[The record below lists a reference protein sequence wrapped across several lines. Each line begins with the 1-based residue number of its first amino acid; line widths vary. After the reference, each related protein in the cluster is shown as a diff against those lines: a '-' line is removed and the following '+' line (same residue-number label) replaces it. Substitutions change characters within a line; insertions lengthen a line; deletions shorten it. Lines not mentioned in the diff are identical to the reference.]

1 MFSHY
6 TLAEGALKPCGP
18 AEALITLVAEPS
30 EPEKQVLVAA
40 HGFTPHDLESAL
52 DSEEIARAEL
62 RPDGAFV
69 VWKRPDNVS
78 FQQQL
83 KFDVSSVG
91 FRLKD
96 GRLTVVLG
104 EKTMELGAAEFQGVA
119 SVTEF
124 VLHFFLHT
132 VHHFLGHLRATKL
145 LTSEIQAKLNH
156 SQGNLYLL
164 QMISLG
170 ESFAYYI
177 NALEGNAAVLAKLQ
191 GLAEKLHL
199 GRPELELLE
208 DIGIENHQC
217 LRQTEVTSSVLSG
230 LMDARSSII
239 NNNVNV
245 LLKKLTLINVVFLPL
260 NLIAGIGGMSEYSM
274 MTQGLAWPWAYSAL
288 LLVMIASG
296 LTTWWLITRSSHA
309 WGGRAERRVR
319 PKKLSRGN

>member
-1 MFSHY
+1 MLSHY
-6 TLAEGALKPCGP
+6 TLAEGALRPCGP
-18 AEALITLVAEPS
+18 AEALITLVADPS
-30 EPEKQVLVAA
+30 NTEKQILMAS
-40 HGFTPHDLESAL
+40 HGMSQHDLESAL
-52 DSEEIARAEL
+52 DPEEIARVEVRA
-62 RPDGAFV
+62 DGAFV

-104 EKTMELGAAEFQGVA
+104 EKTMELGAAEFQGMATVH
-119 SVTEF
+119 EF

-145 LTSEIQAKLNH
+145 LTSEIQAKLNY
-156 SQGNLYLL
+156 SQSNRYLL

-191 GLAEKLHL
+191 ATAGKLSL
-199 GRPELELLE
+199 GRAEVELLE
-208 DIGIENHQC
+208 DIVIENHQC

-260 NLIAGIGGMSEYSM
+260 NLIAGIGGMSEFSM
-274 MTQGLAWPWAYSAL
+274 MTAGVAWPVAYGILVLGMLVSGLA
-288 LLVMIASG
+288 
-296 LTTWWLITRSSHA
+296 TWWVLTRSSGV
-309 WGGRAERRVR
+309 WGNRKERAVR
-319 PKKLSRGN
+319 PKKLTRGN

>member
-1 MFSHY
+1 VAMLSHY
-6 TLAEGALKPCGP
+6 TLAAGTLKPCVP
-18 AEALITLVAEPS
+18 AEALITIVAEPS
-30 EPEKQVLVAA
+30 DAEKQILLAS
-40 HGFTPHDLESAL
+40 HGFDQHDLDSAL
-52 DSEEIARAEL
+52 DAEEIPRAEL
-62 RPDGAFV
+62 RSDGAFL

-104 EKTMELGAAEFQGVA
+104 EKTMELGAAEFQGITTV
-119 SVTEF
+119 SEF
-124 VLHFFLHT
+124 VLRFFLHT

-145 LTSEIQAKLNH
+145 LTAEIQAKLNY
-156 SQGNLYLL
+156 SQENRYLL
-164 QMISLG
+164 QMISLS

-177 NALEGNAAVLAKLQ
+177 NALEGNAAVLGKVQAAGELV
-191 GLAEKLHL
+191 LS
-199 GRPELELLE
+199 RPQLELLE
-208 DIGIENHQC
+208 DIIIENHQC

-260 NLIAGIGGMSEYSM
+260 NLIAGIGGMSEYTM
-274 MTQGLAWPWAYSAL
+274 MTNGVSWPMAYGLLAL
-288 LLVMIASG
+288 AMLASG
-296 LTTWWLITRSSHA
+296 LVTWWLLTHTSRV
-309 WGGRAERRVR
+309 WGAQR
-319 PKKLSRGN
+319 

>member
-1 MFSHY
+1 MVSHY
-6 TLAEGALKPCGP
+6 TLAGGALVPCGP
-18 AEALITLVAEPS
+18 AEAKIILVAEPS
-30 EPEKQVLVAA
+30 DSDKQILVAS
-40 HGFTPHDLESAL
+40 HGFTPRDLESAL
-52 DSEEIARAEL
+52 DSEEIARAEF

-91 FRLKD
+91 FRLHD

-104 EKTMELGAAEFQGVA
+104 QKTMELWAAEFQGMTTVN
-119 SVTEF
+119 EF
-124 VLHFFLHT
+124 MLHFFLHT

-145 LTSEIQAKLNH
+145 VTSEIQAKLNH

-164 QMISLG
+164 QMINLG

-191 GLAEKLHL
+191 ASADKLPFA
-199 GRPELELLE
+199 RVELELLE
-208 DIGIENHQC
+208 DIAIENHQC

-230 LMDARSSII
+230 LMDARGSLI

-274 MTQGLAWPWAYSAL
+274 MTQGLAWPWAYGAL
-288 LLVMIASG
+288 LLAMLASS
-296 LTTWWLITRSSHA
+296 LTTWWLLTRSSGA

-319 PKKLSRGN
+319 PKKLHRGN

>member
-1 MFSHY
+1 MLSHY
-6 TLAEGALKPCGP
+6 NLVEGALKPCGP
-18 AEALITLVAEPS
+18 VGALIT
-30 EPEKQVLVAA
+30 VAA
-40 HGFTPHDLESAL
+40 ELSESERQALMDASGMTRHDLESAL
-52 DSEEIARAEL
+52 DPEEIPRAEF
-62 RPDGAFV
+62 RPDGAFL

-96 GRLTVVLG
+96 GRLTVILS
-104 EKTMELGAAEFQGVA
+104 EKTTEFGAPEFQGMATV
-119 SVTEF
+119 SDF
-124 VLHFFLHT
+124 VLRFCLHT

-145 LTSEIQAKLNH
+145 VTSEIQAKLNYA
-156 SQGNLYLL
+156 QENRYLL

-177 NALEGNAAVLAKLQ
+177 TALEGNAAVLAKLQ
-191 GLAEKLHL
+191 SAADKVPLS
-199 GRPELELLE
+199 RPQLELLE
-208 DIGIENHQC
+208 DIMIENHQC

-260 NLIAGIGGMSEYSM
+260 NLIASIGGMSEYSM
-274 MTQGLAWPWAYSAL
+274 MTQGMAWPFAYGFLA
-288 LLVMIASG
+288 VAMVVSG
-296 LTTWWLITRSSHA
+296 LATWWLLTRSSKA
-309 WGGRAERRVR
+309 WGR
-319 PKKLSRGN
+319 PR

>member
-1 MFSHY
+1 MLSHY
-6 TLAEGALKPCGP
+6 TLVGGALQPCSP
-18 AEALITLVAEPS
+18 AEALITLVAEPTDA
-30 EPEKQVLVAA
+30 EKQVLMAS
-40 HGFTPHDLESAL
+40 HGFGQHDLESAL
-52 DSEEIARAEL
+52 DSEEIARAEV

-104 EKTMELGAAEFQGVA
+104 EKTMELGAAELQGIG
-119 SVTEF
+119 SVSEF
-124 VLHFFLHT
+124 LLHFFLHT

-145 LTSEIQAKLNH
+145 LTSEIQTKLNY
-156 SQGNLYLL
+156 SQSNLYLL

-191 GLAEKLHL
+191 ATAEKLHL

-208 DIGIENHQC
+208 DIAIENHQC

-274 MTQGLAWPWAYSAL
+274 MTQGLAWPWAYGAL
-288 LLVMIASG
+288 LLAMLASG
-296 LTTWWLITRSSHA
+296 LVTWGLLTRSPQGWA
-309 WGGRAERRVR
+309 RAERRLR